1 MGTRSVIMGFGIRMY
16 VLLPHL
22 SEQSIVANVH
32 QKGQITKYIILAL
45 FFSFFLAW
53 FVGGYIHAK
62 RRLKKGLPLL
72 AYHRVSPQSPMLQH
86 TPNSSTQFL
95 ISYSERKRHGQI
107 PQNHFTFYTQP
118 QPYHHNNQMNGQQY
132 AEPPPQ
138 YDAPPQYF
146 GPQKPADGQGVE
158 MPMYGQQSGV
168 VGQGQQFGAPQQG
181 FAGPQGQQSGVVGGP
196 QAGQQNGDLEQQLPP
211 RPPQQAKAV
220 LRGFVDRFR
229 K

>member
-1 MGTRSVIMGFGIRMY
+1 
-16 VLLPHL
+16 
-22 SEQSIVANVH
+22 
-32 QKGQITKYIILAL
+32 
-45 FFSFFLAW
+45 
-53 FVGGYIHAK
+53 
-62 RRLKKGLPLL
+62 
-72 AYHRVSPQSPMLQH
+72 
-86 TPNSSTQFL
+86 
-95 ISYSERKRHGQI
+95 
-107 PQNHFTFYTQP
+107 
-118 QPYHHNNQMNGQQY
+118 MNGQQY

-168 VGQGQQFGAPQQG
+168 VGQGGPQVQPFGA
-181 FAGPQGQQSGVVGGP
+181 PQGQQSGVVGGP
-196 QAGQQNGDLEQQLPP
+196 QAGPQNGDLEQQLPP